1 VLLSL
6 TQLCYHDLKANHLKN
21 QKNQN
26 SLFPSSA
33 PAPSAAVVGFGGK
46 SARRSKNARK
56 GAKRSARRS
65 AKRSSKRSAKRS
77 SKRSA
82 KRGMKGGSSSCM
94 KLSGGK
100 HRRSHSRSRGRG
112 RGRGRR

>member
-1 VLLSL
+1 MGAS
-6 TQLCYHDLKANHLKN
+6 QSSSDDK

-33 PAPSAAVVGFGGK
+33 PAPSAPAAVVGGK

-56 GAKRSARRS
+56 GAKRSA
-65 AKRSSKRSAKRS
+65 KRSARRS
-77 SKRSA
+77 S

-94 KLSGGK
+94 KMSGGK
-100 HRRSHSRSRGRG
+100 HRRSHSR
-112 RGRGRR
+112 GRGRR

>member
-1 VLLSL
+1 MGAS
-6 TQLCYHDLKANHLKN
+6 QSSSDDK

-33 PAPSAAVVGFGGK
+33 PAPSAPAAPASVVGGK

-56 GAKRSARRS
+56 GAKRSA
-65 AKRSSKRSAKRS
+65 
-77 SKRSA
+77 KRSA
-82 KRGMKGGSSSCM
+82 KRGMKGGSSCM
-94 KLSGGK
+94 KMLGGK

-112 RGRGRR
+112 RR

>member
-1 VLLSL
+1 MGAS
-6 TQLCYHDLKANHLKN
+6 QSSADDK

-33 PAPSAAVVGFGGK
+33 PAPSAQSAVVGGKGK
-46 SARRSKNARK
+46 SARRSKSARK

-65 AKRSSKRSAKRS
+65 ARRSS
-77 SKRSA
+77 
-82 KRGMKGGSSSCM
+82 KRGMKGGSSCM
-94 KLSGGK
+94 KMSGGK

-112 RGRGRR
+112 RR